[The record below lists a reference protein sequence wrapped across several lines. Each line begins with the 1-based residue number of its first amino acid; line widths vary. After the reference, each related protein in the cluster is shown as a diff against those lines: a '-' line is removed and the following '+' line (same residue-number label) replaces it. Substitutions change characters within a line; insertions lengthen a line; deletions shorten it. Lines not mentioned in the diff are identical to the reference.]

1 MRGLVPILTLI
12 LAAGFIAPAPK
23 NQWACEKAGMNWDAT
38 VTAPK
43 VKCNFAFADASL
55 DDFDRSGRGD
65 E

>member
-1 MRGLVPILTLI
+1 MKGLVPILTVI
-12 LAAGFIAPAPK
+12 LAVGATTPTPK